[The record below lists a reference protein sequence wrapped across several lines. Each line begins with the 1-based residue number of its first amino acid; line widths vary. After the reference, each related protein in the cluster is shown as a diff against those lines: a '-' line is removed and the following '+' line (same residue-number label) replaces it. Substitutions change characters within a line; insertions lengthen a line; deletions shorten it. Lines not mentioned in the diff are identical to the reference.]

1 MFAQLLLCL
10 RRFAGDAVCV
20 VVCGLLSGAALAQA
34 GGVVQTPSVSF
45 PQAWEQLQTQSH
57 GLAASAKAVE
67 GTRLRREGMQGLG
80 GPSVAITGMV
90 YRYKAHVDMDLDPA
104 RHSLDG
110 VLGQL
115 PPVLGGVTG
124 QLPQLPSHYSLQR
137 SDSRAS
143 ASLSLLW
150 PLYLGGAAEAVR
162 GGLDAQTDEALAD
175 ARGDALALHRLLVE
189 RYFGA
194 QLAQRA
200 AQLRQQALDAVRQHD
215 AAAQKML
222 QAGVLSEV
230 ERLQARAALADVQQQ
245 ASQAHDLAQL
255 AATALARTLQAAGPF
270 AISSPL
276 FVGSQPL
283 PPLQHFLGLA
293 QQHHPGLAKVR
304 AKRGQAGAL
313 HDTQEAL
320 RKPQVLGFGMRE
332 VNTQGKPS
340 WVVGVAARWTL
351 WDSIDRDRLA
361 AASQRSMEQAELT
374 EQQARSDIALLV
386 EKNWLAVE
394 HARQLYLSQQA
405 QQELAQ
411 ALLRLRQAGLREG
424 TATTLELMDAE
435 LNLAKVGTERAQT
448 ANQYVQSLAELL
460 QACGQSE
467 DFVRY
472 QAQADIL
479 IPTDTTITPP

>member
-1 MFAQLLLCL
+1 
-10 RRFAGDAVCV
+10 
-20 VVCGLLSGAALAQA
+20 
-34 GGVVQTPSVSF
+34 
-45 PQAWEQLQTQSH
+45 
-57 GLAASAKAVE
+57 
-67 GTRLRREGMQGLG
+67 
-80 GPSVAITGMV
+80 
-90 YRYKAHVDMDLDPA
+90 
-104 RHSLDG
+104 
-110 VLGQL
+110 
-115 PPVLGGVTG
+115 
-124 QLPQLPSHYSLQR
+124 
-137 SDSRAS
+137 
-143 ASLSLLW
+143 
-150 PLYLGGAAEAVR
+150 
-162 GGLDAQTDEALAD
+162 
-175 ARGDALALHRLLVE
+175 
-189 RYFGA
+189 
-194 QLAQRA
+194 
-200 AQLRQQALDAVRQHD
+200 
-215 AAAQKML
+215 ML